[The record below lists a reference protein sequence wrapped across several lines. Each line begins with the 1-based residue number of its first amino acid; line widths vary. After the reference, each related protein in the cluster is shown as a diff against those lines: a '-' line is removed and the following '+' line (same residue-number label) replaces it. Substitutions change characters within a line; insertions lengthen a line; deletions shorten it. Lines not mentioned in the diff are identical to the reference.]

1 MRYFSEILA
10 EHIIKD
16 NLTYSEVAK
25 RFNVSE
31 KLVYRQMKKLEYI
44 NPEQYNIL
52 KLVHK
57 LNWYHRS
64 VNGGKKT
71 KKIIEERVKEEQP
84 PHRNKEVLNNLY
96 EELGA
101 WEKVAEELGVS
112 FRTVMRYK

>member
-16 NLTYSEVAK
+16 NLTYSEAAK
-25 RFNVSE
+25 RFDVSE

-71 KKIIEERVKEEQP
+71 KKIIEERIEEEQAD
-84 PHRNKEVLNNLY
+84 HRNKEKLHELY
-96 EELGA
+96 KELGT
-101 WEKVAEELGVS
+101 WKKVADKLGVS
-112 FRTVMRYK
+112 RRTVMRYK